1 MTSTRSSRDAAG
13 SVASTGAPAADAGPA
28 TNRLYGLF
36 PFIGIL
42 LLIAAEAIQFA
53 LHGTADWQI
62 ILVMNSVTYLI
73 GAQAL
78 GAAFGHLFY
87 GPPIA
92 ASIGWAP
99 SPFQWEVGGANL
111 GIGIAGVMASSFGRQ
126 YWLAVIIMAAAFLWV
141 AGIGHGR
148 EVVRSHNLAVSNAGP
163 ILFTDFLV
171 PLWCLVAWMLW
182 A

>member
-1 MTSTRSSRDAAG
+1 MASPSTATAPG
-13 SVASTGAPAADAGPA
+13 AVSTTDGPA
-28 TNRLYGLF
+28 TNRLYALF
-36 PFIGIL
+36 PFIGIAL
-42 LLIAAEAIQFA
+42 LLVAEVVQFA
-53 LHGTADWQI
+53 SHGSDGWQR

-73 GAQAL
+73 GAQAV
-78 GAAFGHLFY
+78 GAGIAHMFF

-111 GIGIAGVMASSFGRQ
+111 GIGIAGVWASSFGRE

-141 AGIGHGR
+141 AGVGHIR
-148 EVVRSHNLAVSNAGP
+148 EIVRSHNLAVSNAGP

-171 PLWCLVAWMLW
+171 PLWCLVAWLLW